1 MSFALPPK
9 QINSLQYTG
18 ENLFTIP
25 AVNFNRAPNGND
37 INYPLFTVWRNNDI
51 NAVLPDALG
60 DAWLLVKFNATVQP
74 FQAVWIKFTGGAGT
88 IDQIDV
94 DAHTA
99 PGTDP
104 VVPTAGGVITVTG
117 AQVPAGAV
125 GLNVI
130 RTDSLAANTY
140 TIEIQRTAAVAAPA
154 PANNGVSHFNS
165 GQFTVDM
172 SGFVSLAGGGQA
184 IDQINVD
191 AHTAPGTDPVLPDG
205 AGQITVTGGQVAAG
219 TVGANVIRTDSLAAN
234 AYTIE
239 VQRSAAV
246 GVSAS
251 ANNGV
256 SHFNSANFAVDGNG
270 FVSLLGGGAAVD
282 SLTGDDGMPVAP
294 DAFGNINVTGQNPAL
309 VSGVETYF
317 VGANDLGVQLKSPF
331 RGDFEFDNIAAA
343 TPRSV
348 VIANADNTSA
358 LSTAEFQT
366 LVDPASVADSYFNA
380 AIAGTRSYAMG
391 IDASDADSFKLT
403 TVNTSGANP
412 SSASVIMRSNTV
424 GQINYPLQPCFVAGL
439 TAVIA
444 AVTGDGT
451 EYTIVYD
458 TESVDQSNSFDPVT
472 GTFTAPIAGNY
483 LFTLNVALQG
493 IVAANTA
500 GLISITAGGGGA
512 FAEINPFNTASS
524 ITNGNYTLTRI
535 IPLAAG
541 TTVVSKIRV
550 SGGAKVASIGGNSQ
564 FCYFCGHLLS

>member
-60 DAWLLVKFNATVQP
+60 DAWLLVKFNAAVQP
-74 FQAVWIKFTGGAGT
+74 FQAVWVKFTGGAGT

-104 VVPTAGGVITVTG
+104 VLPTAGGVVTVTG

-191 AHTAPGTDPVLPDG
+191 AHTAPGTDPVIPDG
-205 AGQITVTGGQVAAG
+205 AGQITVTGAQVAAG

-234 AYTIE
+234 TYTIE

-246 GVSAS
+246 GISAS

-270 FVSLLGGGAAVD
+270 FVSLLGGGEAID
-282 SLTGDDGMPVAP
+282 TITGDVGGPVVP
-294 DAFGNINVTGQNPAL
+294 DAFGNLNITGQAPAN
-309 VSGVETYF
+309 VSGVQTYL
-317 VGANDLGVQLKSPF
+317 VGANDLGVQMFSPF
-331 RGDFEFDNIAAA
+331 AGDFVFTNSTVA
-343 TPRSV
+343 TTRLLA
-348 VIANADNTSA
+348 VINTDANAA
-358 LSTAEFQT
+358 STAEISST
-366 LVDPASVADSYFNA
+366 VTAASAADAYFNA
-380 AIAGTRSYAMG
+380 AINTVRSYAMG
-391 IDASDADSFKLT
+391 IDTSDAASFKLT
-403 TVNTSGANP
+403 TLNSSLANP
-412 SSASVIMRSNTV
+412 SSASVIMRSNTI
-424 GQINYPLQPCFVAGL
+424 GQINLPLQPCFAAGL
-439 TAVIA
+439 AGFHNN
-444 AVTGDGT
+444 VTGDGT
-451 EYTIVYD
+451 TYTIIYD
-458 TESVDQSNSFDPVT
+458 TENVDQANNFNPAT

-483 LFTLNVALQG
+483 LFTLNVACQNVL
-493 IVAANTA
+493 VAHT
-500 GLISITAGGGGA
+500 GGVVSITGGA
-512 FAEINPFNTASS
+512 GASSELNPFNTASS
-524 ITNGNYTLTRI
+524 NTNGNYSL
-535 IPLAAG
+535 
-541 TTVVSKIRV
+541 TTVLALTAGQAVTSTIRIDN
-550 SGGAKVASIGGNSQ
+550 GAKVVNVGGSNA
-564 FCYFCGHLLS
+564 FCYFCGQLLS